1 MEKNASLP
9 FGSFNSLALFTG
21 LCLGASPA
29 AGIAAENSVKNSE
42 ETLVVE
48 AAPPSLYSPGASA
61 DPKFN
66 KPLVDTTRTITVIPE
81 QVIKD
86 QGVTNLTDALKN
98 VPGVGA
104 FYAGENGSS
113 TTGDAIFMRG
123 VDTSNSIYVDGIRDI
138 GSVTRDTF
146 NTQQVEVIKGPAGTD
161 YGRSAPSGSIN
172 MISKQPRLDS
182 GIDGSASIGSAWSR
196 RGTLDLNQAFSDN
209 AAFRLNLMGEKT
221 HDAGRDRIENKRY
234 GIAPSLAFG
243 LDTPTRLY
251 LNYLHVRQNNTPD
264 GGIPTVGLPGY
275 SAPSPKY
282 AALNSTGKVDTSNFY
297 GTDSDYDKSTTD
309 SGTLRFEHDLT
320 ENTTVRNTT
329 RWSRV
334 KQEYL
339 LTAVMGGANNITAPD
354 INDVNTWSWSCGA
367 VIISAWWEPLD
378 KLSENRLGEG
388 FERNLM
394 ILH

>member
-1 MEKNASLP
+1 
-9 FGSFNSLALFTG
+9 
-21 LCLGASPA
+21 
-29 AGIAAENSVKNSE
+29 
-42 ETLVVE
+42 
-48 AAPPSLYSPGASA
+48 
-61 DPKFN
+61 
-66 KPLVDTTRTITVIPE
+66 
-81 QVIKD
+81 
-86 QGVTNLTDALKN
+86 
-98 VPGVGA
+98 
-104 FYAGENGSS
+104 
-113 TTGDAIFMRG
+113 
-123 VDTSNSIYVDGIRDI
+123 
-138 GSVTRDTF
+138 
-146 NTQQVEVIKGPAGTD
+146 
-161 YGRSAPSGSIN
+161 
-172 MISKQPRLDS
+172 
-182 GIDGSASIGSAWSR
+182 
-196 RGTLDLNQAFSDN
+196 
-209 AAFRLNLMGEKT
+209 MGEKT
-221 HDAGRDRIENKRY
+221 HDAGRDRIENERY

-354 INDVNTWSWSCGA
+354 INDVNTGA
-367 VIISAWWEPLD
+367 GRVWLIPKMSATA
-378 KLSENRLGEG
+378 
-388 FERNLM
+388 F
-394 ILH
+394 

>member
-1 MEKNASLP
+1 
-9 FGSFNSLALFTG
+9 
-21 LCLGASPA
+21 
-29 AGIAAENSVKNSE
+29 
-42 ETLVVE
+42 
-48 AAPPSLYSPGASA
+48 
-61 DPKFN
+61 
-66 KPLVDTTRTITVIPE
+66 
-81 QVIKD
+81 
-86 QGVTNLTDALKN
+86 
-98 VPGVGA
+98 
-104 FYAGENGSS
+104 
-113 TTGDAIFMRG
+113 
-123 VDTSNSIYVDGIRDI
+123 
-138 GSVTRDTF
+138 
-146 NTQQVEVIKGPAGTD
+146 
-161 YGRSAPSGSIN
+161 
-172 MISKQPRLDS
+172 
-182 GIDGSASIGSAWSR
+182 GSAWSR

-221 HDAGRDRIENKRY
+221 HDAGRDRIENERY

-282 AALNSTGKVDTSNFY
+282 AALNS
-297 GTDSDYDKSTTD
+297 TD

-354 INDVNTWSWSCGA
+354 INDVNTWSWSRL
-367 VIISAWWEPLD
+367 VNTKDVS
-378 KLSENRLGEG
+378 NR
-388 FERNLM
+388 
-394 ILH
+394 ILTNHTNITSTFNTG